1 MELRDQIALEAMK
14 IMLTDALS
22 ISRSAEQAE
31 RLMRGIAP
39 SSYQYADEMMKARG
53 RGVEV
58 KIEPRADKNYANQVY
73 SRMSL
78 GGVRMEEDKVLEVFT
93 VKA

>member
-1 MELRDQIALEAMK
+1 MQTRTGFIALPAGARRCFAFTK
-14 IMLTDALS
+14 DA
-22 ISRSAEQAE
+22 IR
-31 RLMRGIAP
+31 M
-39 SSYQYADEMMKARG
+39 ARG

-93 VKA
+93 LKA